1 MWLLNKLSFYGIQR
15 PILQWIYSWLTQR
28 KQKVG
33 VDGESSSATIVKSG
47 VPQGTVLGPLMFLV
61 YINDINEF
69 ISSSIRL
76 FADDCVVYNTI
87 STPRDAEQLQD
98 DLNHTY
104 AWSEKWQMKLN
115 TDKCVLLKCT
125 RSLTPV
131 QYTYTLND
139 QALISKSQHP
149 YLGIV
154 FNSSVSWSTHI
165 QIVVIEQWKSSIL
178 SNETWLT
185 VQLPSK
191 TSLFGSC

>member
-1 MWLLNKLSFYGIQR
+1 M
-15 PILQWIYSWLTQR
+15 
-28 KQKVG
+28 
-33 VDGESSSATIVKSG
+33 DGESSSTTIVKSG

-61 YINDINEF
+61 YINDINES

-98 DLNHTY
+98 DLNHIY

-115 TDKCVLLKCT
+115 TDKCVLLRCT
-125 RSLTPV
+125 RSLTPI

-139 QALISKSQHP
+139 RALISKSQHS

-154 FNSSVSWSTHI
+154 FDSSVSWSTHL
-165 QIVVIEQWKSSIL
+165 QIVGNRAMKIL
-178 SNETWLT
+178 NFSNET
-185 VQLPSK
+185 
-191 TSLFGSC
+191 